1 MIEPIRI
8 NDNLIYFYWGRHP
21 SHANMDM
28 RLGGGCHVIHHS
40 SEAIVV
46 DTMGIPRSPCLHAR
60 IYPHLLLHPHTPIYW
75 HILIYSD

>member
-28 RLGGGCHVIHHS
+28 RLGGGCHGPLETINPLS
-40 SEAIVV
+40 
-46 DTMGIPRSPCLHAR
+46 
-60 IYPHLLLHPHTPIYW
+60 
-75 HILIYSD
+75 

>member
-46 DTMGIPRSPCLHAR
+46 DTMGMPGQAEWLRSLASAASQSS
-60 IYPHLLLHPHTPIYW
+60 TPTGIA
-75 HILIYSD
+75 IT